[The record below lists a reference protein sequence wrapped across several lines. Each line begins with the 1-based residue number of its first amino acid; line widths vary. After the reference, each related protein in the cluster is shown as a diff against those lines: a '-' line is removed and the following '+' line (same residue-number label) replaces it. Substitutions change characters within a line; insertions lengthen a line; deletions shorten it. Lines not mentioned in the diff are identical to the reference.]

1 MYNKIKGDIENAI
14 GKIKWFSTLL
24 SERTRIEIEV
34 FKLLYKSEEL
44 KKRREELM
52 IRLGEHV
59 YKRWDKIR
67 NIYTDMEMKEIIDEI
82 KSIEP
87 EIKETLDK
95 ASEISKIVA

>member
-1 MYNKIKGDIENAI
+1 MYNRIKGDIEGAI

-34 FKLLYKSEEL
+34 FKLLYRSEEL

-52 IRLGEHV
+52 RRLGEHV
-59 YKRWDKIR
+59 YKMRDKNR
-67 NIYTDMEMKEIIDEI
+67 NIYSDMEIKEIINELE
-82 KSIEP
+82 SIEP
-87 EIKETLDK
+87 EIKETVDK